1 MGVQKRK
8 KSKSD
13 HGPIDLLRLYDYPRV
28 TQCKTKT
35 GKKDLISE
43 KCQGCENNS
52 KWPFSEIFAN
62 GLVGANKH
70 RKSNSDEDGILVKPS
85 ESAVIN

>member
-1 MGVQKRK
+1 M
-8 KSKSD
+8 
-13 HGPIDLLRLYDYPRV
+13 DLLRLYDYPRV
-28 TQCKTKT
+28 TQCKKT
-35 GKKDLISE
+35 SKKDLIPE
-43 KCQGCENNS
+43 KCQGCENNQ

-62 GLVGANKH
+62 GLIGANKH